1 MSHTIETSPAD
12 HAGLVTLDMDIEGGQ
27 ATFLPL
33 GPATK
38 ANGEPGTPLR
48 TYYALVGHVMG
59 GQTRVLT
66 PLVCDPA
73 TGEVN
78 VAGGPGAF
86 LVETRPGPQTC
97 AQSDLNAGYLH
108 KHRGYAHK
116 LVLVCLHGDKE
127 VGGELAQPCKGAD
140 ETHAIAYRRA
150 PELPPYPFVVEATA
164 DDLRDFARR
173 SRIRWDASSPP
184 AR

>member
-1 MSHTIETSPAD
+1 MSDVHDAASPTQAE
-12 HAGLVTLDMDIEGGQ
+12 ALVLDMDIDGGQ

-33 GPATK
+33 GPATR
-38 ANGEPGTPLR
+38 ANDEPGTPLR

-59 GQTRVLT
+59 GQTRTLT
-66 PLVCDPA
+66 PLACDPA

-108 KHRGYAHK
+108 EHRGYTHK

-127 VGGELAQPCKGAD
+127 VGGELAQPCKGAH

-173 SRIRWDASSPP
+173 SRIRWDASNPP